1 MQANKKESHSKMLKK
16 ENHTANTGT
25 SENSM
30 QTALFSGVPFI
41 LGFFSLLVI
50 IDVTVSVHQFTTL

>member
-1 MQANKKESHSKMLKK
+1 MQANKKESHTKMLKK

-30 QTALFSGVPFI
+30 QTALFSGVPFCSWI
-41 LGFFSLLVI
+41 FLLAC
-50 IDVTVSVHQFTTL
+50 DN